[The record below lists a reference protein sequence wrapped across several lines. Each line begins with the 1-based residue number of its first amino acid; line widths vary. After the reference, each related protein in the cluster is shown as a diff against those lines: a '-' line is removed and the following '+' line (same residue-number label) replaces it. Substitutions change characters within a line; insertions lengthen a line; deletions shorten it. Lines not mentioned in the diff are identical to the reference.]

1 MKHTN
6 VSGEERENRMIPK
19 EAKTPND
26 HGWET
31 EIEVLFFKSIGGG
44 NLMAVSGRV
53 GGFEKVSFFYIHPT

>member
-31 EIEVLFFKSIGGG
+31 EIEVLFFKRIGGG
-44 NLMAVSGRV
+44 NLMAVS
-53 GGFEKVSFFYIHPT
+53 